1 VFFSEANDGNPE
13 PNNQQPIIHYQL
25 MEVPMR
31 TSSLCFVIALVGLFL
46 VGCGSS
52 QKTVDMSDW
61 ETLPNDPNFFYAMN
75 TQVSQDMQLAIN
87 KATADARAEIA
98 RQVELKVNGLQK
110 RFMEE
115 TGAGDNAQLLSMFTE
130 ATKTVVSVALTGS
143 RVAKQ
148 KTQKEGNGWR
158 AYVLVEYP
166 IGAVNQALQ
175 QQIKNREE
183 LYTRFRASQAYK
195 ELDDEVQKYEEWKK
209 QQNR

>member
-1 VFFSEANDGNPE
+1 MYNS
-13 PNNQQPIIHYQL
+13 IIK
-25 MEVPMR
+25 EVLMR
-31 TSSLCFVIALVGLFL
+31 TIVSYLALSLLAVIL

>member
-1 VFFSEANDGNPE
+1 
-13 PNNQQPIIHYQL
+13 
-25 MEVPMR
+25 MR
-31 TSSLCFVIALVGLFL
+31 TIVSFLAFSLLAIALI
-46 VGCGSS
+46 GCGSS

-75 TQVSQDMQLAIN
+75 TQVSQDLQLAIN

-98 RQVELKVNGLQK
+98 RQVEVKVNGLQK

-115 TGAGDNAQLLSMFTE
+115 TGAGNNAQLLAMFTE

-148 KTQKEGNGWR
+148 KTEKEGNGWR
-158 AYVLVEYP
+158 AHVLVEYP
-166 IGAVNQALQ
+166 IGAANQALQ

-195 ELDDEVQKYEEWKK
+195 ELDEEVKKYEEWKK
-209 QQNR
+209 QQQDR

>member
-1 VFFSEANDGNPE
+1 MYNS
-13 PNNQQPIIHYQL
+13 IIK
-25 MEVPMR
+25 EVLMR
-31 TSSLCFVIALVGLFL
+31 TIVSHLAFSLLAVIL

-52 QKTVDMSDW
+52 QKTADMSEW
-61 ETLPNDPNFFYAMN
+61 ETLPNDPNFFYATN

-98 RQVELKVNGLQK
+98 RQVEVKVNGLQK

-166 IGAVNQALQ
+166 VGALNQALQ